1 MVIARP
7 FLSNCFC
14 FRAFEMN
21 QNNERNKKSVTFSV
35 QKKSDNEANSFDVK
49 IKMQL
54 VLEFFYYRS
63 EWNILNHI
71 LFIFY

>member
-21 QNNERNKKSVTFSV
+21 QNNERNKKSVFFSV
-35 QKKSDNEANSFDVK
+35 QKQSDNKANSFDVK
-49 IKMQL
+49 IKMQV
-54 VLEFFYYRS
+54 VLDFFMIVQS
-63 EWNILNHI
+63 G
-71 LFIFY
+71 IF